1 MKIHLLFTLVLA
13 ISGRVG
19 YAQRLSPE
27 VLASAGGVN
36 RTAALS
42 LEWTLGEML
51 TETATTQTN
60 IYTQG
65 FHQPLLQVN
74 VETELVGSRYS
85 IEVAPNPVTSILTVR
100 IDSQAE
106 DVPLQLRLT
115 NLQGQALF
123 TAPARSRQEIQPI
136 DMSSL
141 PSGVYLLKVQ
151 TDGQRLLKSF
161 KIVKN

>member
-1 MKIHLLFTLVLA
+1 M
-13 ISGRVG
+13 
-19 YAQRLSPE
+19 
-27 VLASAGGVN
+27 
-36 RTAALS
+36 
-42 LEWTLGEML
+42 GEML